1 MNEVILMNKQQRSHR
16 ASRPF
21 AGFTLIE
28 LLVVIAIIAILAA
41 ILFPVFAQAREKARA
56 INCVSNLKQIGTA
69 TMMYIQDYDEVYP
82 LGYCWKNGGAN
93 SEWGGSMYTI
103 SLGPYLQKLGA
114 VGSDAVN
121 SGLTTGSVFVC
132 PSAGR
137 PNRNPDGNLFNPPSL
152 IGQSYSMNKGALTS
166 NSWTGIGQA
175 DGSTFYLF
183 PPVAESALNQPANLV
198 AFADAAVVQAGNVT
212 AQGGGACN
220 PQSVNNTNANCGPFN
235 NLNPEQWRPIS
246 DRAAAWDFDVPGS
259 INGNG
264 DYGRG
269 RRPFPRHM
277 LKINCVFSDGH
288 AKAINANSLR
298 AKVGSSD
305 DVWHNYAN

>member
-1 MNEVILMNKQQRSHR
+1 MKL
-16 ASRPF
+16 RPRQEH
-21 AGFTLIE
+21 AFTLIE

-56 INCVSNLKQIGTA
+56 ISCLSNVRQIGTA
-69 TMMYIQDYDEVYP
+69 TMMYLQDYDEVFP
-82 LGYCWKNGGAN
+82 LGYVWKDGGAN
-93 SEWGGSMYTI
+93 SEWGGTMYTI

-121 SGLTTGSVFVC
+121 SGLTTGSIFVC

-137 PNRNPDGNLFNPPSL
+137 PRNNPDGNPFNPPTL
-152 IGQSYSMNKGALTS
+152 IGQSYSMNKGALTQ
-166 NSWTGIGQA
+166 NAWTTIAQG
-175 DGSTFYLF
+175 DGSNLNLF
-183 PPVAESALNQPANLV
+183 VPVAQAAMNQPASLV

-212 AQGGGACN
+212 AEGGGACN
-220 PQSVNNTNANCGPFN
+220 PATVTNNNAACGPFN
-235 NLNPEQWRPIS
+235 NLTPEQWRPIT

-259 INGNG
+259 VTGNG

-269 RRPFPRHM
+269 RRPFGRHM
-277 LKINCVFSDGH
+277 LKVNVVFCDGH
-288 AKAINANSLR
+288 AKAVNANTLR

-305 DVWHNYAN
+305 DIWHNYSN